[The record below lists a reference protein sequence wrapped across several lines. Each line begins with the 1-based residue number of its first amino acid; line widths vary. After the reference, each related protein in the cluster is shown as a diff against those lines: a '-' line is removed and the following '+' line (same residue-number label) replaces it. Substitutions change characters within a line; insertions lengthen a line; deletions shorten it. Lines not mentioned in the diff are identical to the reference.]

1 MSAARFVG
9 IHGDRA
15 VSNSMKSYYDK
26 PVPEIGK
33 IYLINETNEI
43 GEQGSPGRPE
53 RLICRPKQYSGYKGC
68 FLLCEYFTAPD
79 RPWHRSFLVE
89 DFRKGLIRIQELKDY
104 IYVNFMNESIF
115 VDGS

>member
-1 MSAARFVG
+1 MAHICCARRNVLDKNDEIIICDKKRMSAARFVG

-89 DFRKGLIRIQELKDY
+89 DFRK
-104 IYVNFMNESIF
+104 
-115 VDGS
+115 

>member
-1 MSAARFVG
+1 MDKNDEIIICDKKRMSAARFVG

-43 GEQGSPGRPE
+43 GEQGSP
-53 RLICRPKQYSGYKGC
+53 
-68 FLLCEYFTAPD
+68 
-79 RPWHRSFLVE
+79 
-89 DFRKGLIRIQELKDY
+89 
-104 IYVNFMNESIF
+104 
-115 VDGS
+115 